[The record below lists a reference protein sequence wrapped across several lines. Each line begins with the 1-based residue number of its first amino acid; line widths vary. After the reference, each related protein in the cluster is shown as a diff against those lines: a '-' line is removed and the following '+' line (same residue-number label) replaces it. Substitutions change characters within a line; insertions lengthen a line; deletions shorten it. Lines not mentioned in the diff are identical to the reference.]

1 MSDAIGAVPPPPS
14 VIPNFRNPKDVCWTI
29 NIVSQAIAMSS
40 ITFFFLI
47 RITAKAFVAPPF
59 DREDCMCVV
68 AWVFYMAY
76 SATGVLR
83 KIVYGGSMV
92 YGLNA
97 YFVKVTLLLIF
108 IRVFRPFKK
117 SVLIAWGLIGLMG
130 AYYIPMFFFK
140 MQVCRPIRGF
150 WDRNVKADCLHQD
163 SMLAADTVISTLTDT
178 AILVLPIPA
187 SMQLQISW
195 RERVKIIAY
204 LGTGGTAALAAAV
217 RMVLILRMQNST
229 DFTVDNIRILEAES
243 LYNQRTS
250 TLPITHEA
258 GDRSVRK

>member
-1 MSDAIGAVPPPPS
+1 
-14 VIPNFRNPKDVCWTI
+14 
-29 NIVSQAIAMSS
+29 
-40 ITFFFLI
+40 
-47 RITAKAFVAPPF
+47 
-59 DREDCMCVV
+59 
-68 AWVFYMAY
+68 
-76 SATGVLR
+76 
-83 KIVYGGSMV
+83 MV

-229 DFTVDNIRILEAES
+229 DFTVDNIRFNLFGYTAS
-243 LYNQRTS
+243 LWQLFCTINAGGRTFEGYIGLLCTCIPS
-250 TLPITHEA
+250 INLLINKARGALHPFTA
-258 GDRSVRK
+258 